1 MTPEQ
6 REMARQRYERFRQ
19 LPPEQQERLRRRAQW
34 FKNLPPERRAELRE
48 KWQNMTPEQRQEY
61 KEKWRRD
68 DSGPAYE
75 RGMSPRQERPGRM
88 GPR

>member
-1 MTPEQ
+1 
-6 REMARQRYERFRQ
+6 MARKRHERFRE
-19 LPPEQQERLRRRAQW
+19 LPPEQQERLRQRAQW

-48 KWQNMTPEQRQEY
+48 KWQNMTPEQRQEF

-68 DSGPAYE
+68 DRGPMHE
-75 RGMSPRQERPGRM
+75 RGMSPRPERPGRM